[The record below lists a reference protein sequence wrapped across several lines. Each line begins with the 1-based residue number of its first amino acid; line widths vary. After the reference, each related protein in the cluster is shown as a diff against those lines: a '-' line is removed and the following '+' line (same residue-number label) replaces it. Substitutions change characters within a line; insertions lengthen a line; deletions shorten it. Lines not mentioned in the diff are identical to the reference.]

1 MLFYMIIK
9 KEASMNFGEKLKSLR
24 IKNEYSQETLAE
36 MINVSRQ
43 AVTKWENGNGMPDIE
58 NLKLIADIFDVTIDS
73 LVRDEEEIE
82 TLDESFCFNFA
93 LYTGI
98 IFFLIGFLLNSFFDR
113 VDIIFFPIIGGIIGY
128 IIGYLIIKVKNKK

>member
-1 MLFYMIIK
+1 
-9 KEASMNFGEKLKSLR
+9 MNFGEKLKSLR

-58 NLKLIADIFDVTIDS
+58 NLKLIANIFDVTIDS

-82 TLDESFCFNFA
+82 TLDESFCFNVAF
-93 LYTGI
+93 YTGI

>member
-1 MLFYMIIK
+1 
-9 KEASMNFGEKLKSLR
+9 MNFGEKLKSLR

-82 TLDESFCFNFA
+82 TLDESFCFNVA

-98 IFFLIGFLLNSFFDR
+98 IFFCIGFLLNSFLDA

>member
-1 MLFYMIIK
+1 
-9 KEASMNFGEKLKSLR
+9 MNFGEKLKSLR

-93 LYTGI
+93 FYTGI
-98 IFFLIGFLLNSFFDR
+98 IFFCIGFLLNSFLDA
-113 VDIIFFPIIGGIIGY
+113 VDIIFFPIVGGIIGY
-128 IIGYLIIKVKNKK
+128 ILGILIIKYKEL

>member
-1 MLFYMIIK
+1 
-9 KEASMNFGEKLKSLR
+9 MNFGEKLKSLR

-82 TLDESFCFNFA
+82 TLDESFCFNVAF
-93 LYTGI
+93 YTGI
-98 IFFLIGFLLNSFFDR
+98 IFFCIGFLLNSFLDA
-113 VDIIFFPIIGGIIGY
+113 VDIIFFPIVGGIIGY
-128 IIGYLIIKVKNKK
+128 ILGILIIKYKEL

>member
-1 MLFYMIIK
+1 
-9 KEASMNFGEKLKSLR
+9 MNFGEKLKSLR

-82 TLDESFCFNFA
+82 KLDESFCFNFA
-93 LYTGI
+93 FYTGI
-98 IFFLIGFLLNSFFDR
+98 IFFCIGFLLNSFLDA
-113 VDIIFFPIIGGIIGY
+113 VDIIFFPIVGGIIGY
-128 IIGYLIIKVKNKK
+128 ILGILIIKYKEL

>member
-1 MLFYMIIK
+1 
-9 KEASMNFGEKLKSLR
+9 MNFGEKLKSLR
-24 IKNEYSQETLAE
+24 IKNEYSQENLAK

-82 TLDESFCFNFA
+82 TLDESFCFTFA
-93 LYTGI
+93 ICTGI
-98 IFFLIGFLLNSFFDR
+98 IFFFIGFLLNSFLGS
-113 VDIIFFPIIGGIIGY
+113 VDIIYFLIVGGIIGY
-128 IIGYLIIKVKNKK
+128 IMGYLILKVKNKK

>member
-1 MLFYMIIK
+1 
-9 KEASMNFGEKLKSLR
+9 MNFGEKLKSLR

-73 LVRDEEEIE
+73 LVRDEEEID

-98 IFFLIGFLLNSFFDR
+98 IFFCIGFLLNSFLDA

>member
-1 MLFYMIIK
+1 
-9 KEASMNFGEKLKSLR
+9 MNFGEKLKSLR

-93 LYTGI
+93 FYTGI
-98 IFFLIGFLLNSFFDR
+98 IFFCIGFLLNSFLDT
-113 VDIIFFPIIGGIIGY
+113 VDIASFPIVGGIIGY
-128 IIGYLIIKVKNKK
+128 ILGVLIINYKKL

>member
-1 MLFYMIIK
+1 
-9 KEASMNFGEKLKSLR
+9 MNFGEKLKSLR

-43 AVTKWENGNGMPDIE
+43 AVTKWETGNGMPDIE

-82 TLDESFCFNFA
+82 TVDESFCFYFA
-93 LYTGI
+93 FCVGS
-98 IFFLIGFLLNSFFDR
+98 IFFLIGFLLNSFLNS
-113 VDIIFFPIIGGIIGY
+113 VNIIYFPIVGGVIGY
-128 IIGYLIIKVKNKK
+128 ILGVLIIKYKEL

>member
-1 MLFYMIIK
+1 
-9 KEASMNFGEKLKSLR
+9 
-24 IKNEYSQETLAE
+24 
-36 MINVSRQ
+36 
-43 AVTKWENGNGMPDIE
+43 MPDIE

-82 TLDESFCFNFA
+82 TLDESFCFYVAF
-93 LYTGI
+93 YTGI

>member
-128 IIGYLIIKVKNKK
+128 ILGILIIKYKEL

>member
-1 MLFYMIIK
+1 
-9 KEASMNFGEKLKSLR
+9 MNFGEKLKSLR

-93 LYTGI
+93 FYTGI
-98 IFFLIGFLLNSFFDR
+98 IFFCIGFLLNSFLDA
-113 VDIIFFPIIGGIIGY
+113 VDIIFFPIVGGIIGY
-128 IIGYLIIKVKNKK
+128 VLGILIIKYKEL

>member
-1 MLFYMIIK
+1 
-9 KEASMNFGEKLKSLR
+9 MNFGEKLKSLR

-82 TLDESFCFNFA
+82 TLDESFCFNVAF
-93 LYTGI
+93 YTGI
-98 IFFLIGFLLNSFFDR
+98 IFFCIGFLLNSFLVA

>member
-1 MLFYMIIK
+1 
-9 KEASMNFGEKLKSLR
+9 MNFGEKLKSLR

>member
-1 MLFYMIIK
+1 
-9 KEASMNFGEKLKSLR
+9 MNFGEKLKSLR

-73 LVRDEEEIE
+73 LVRDEDEIE

-93 LYTGI
+93 FYTGI
-98 IFFLIGFLLNSFFDR
+98 IFFCIGFLLNSFLDA
-113 VDIIFFPIIGGIIGY
+113 VDIIFFPIVGGIIGY
-128 IIGYLIIKVKNKK
+128 ILGILIIKYKEL

>member
-1 MLFYMIIK
+1 
-9 KEASMNFGEKLKSLR
+9 MNFGEKLKSLR

-82 TLDESFCFNFA
+82 TLDESFCFNVAF
-93 LYTGI
+93 YTGI
-98 IFFLIGFLLNSFFDR
+98 IFF
-113 VDIIFFPIIGGIIGY
+113 V
-128 IIGYLIIKVKNKK
+128 

>member
-1 MLFYMIIK
+1 
-9 KEASMNFGEKLKSLR
+9 MNFGEKLKSLR
-24 IKNEYSQETLAE
+24 IKNQYSQETLAE

-93 LYTGI
+93 FYTGI
-98 IFFLIGFLLNSFFDR
+98 IFFCIGFLLNSFLDA
-113 VDIIFFPIIGGIIGY
+113 VDIIFFPIVGGIIGY
-128 IIGYLIIKVKNKK
+128 ILGILIIKYKEL

>member
-1 MLFYMIIK
+1 
-9 KEASMNFGEKLKSLR
+9 MNFGEKLKSLR

-73 LVRDEEEIE
+73 FVRDEEEIE

>member
-1 MLFYMIIK
+1 
-9 KEASMNFGEKLKSLR
+9 MNFGEKLKSLR

-98 IFFLIGFLLNSFFDR
+98 IFFLIGFLLNSFLDA